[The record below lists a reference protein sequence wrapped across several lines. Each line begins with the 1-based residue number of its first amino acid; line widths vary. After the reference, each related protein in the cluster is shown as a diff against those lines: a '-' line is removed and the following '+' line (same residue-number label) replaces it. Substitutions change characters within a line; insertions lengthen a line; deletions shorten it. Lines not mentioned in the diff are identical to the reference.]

1 MEFNSHLEYCIHTW
15 GLSGGKELKGI
26 EILQQKAMRS
36 IENTNSR
43 ANTNVLF
50 YKYKTLMVMDL
61 NVIYVILCRCVLYK
75 KQEYMISLSYN
86 LKLTRKLSLRSFPT
100 LVFLR
105 VWNALTLESKRS
117 ESLSLF
123 KKNNIK

>member
-26 EILQQKAMRS
+26 EILQKKAMRS

-61 NVIYVILCRCVLYK
+61 IVIYVILCRSVLYK
-75 KQEYMISLSYN
+75 N
-86 LKLTRKLSLRSFPT
+86 R
-100 LVFLR
+100 
-105 VWNALTLESKRS
+105 
-117 ESLSLF
+117 
-123 KKNNIK
+123 NI